1 MTTIEQLERATWPD
15 PGPDASALVRRCSAL
30 ARTPLDE
37 FTVEDLRLML
47 GQQIAVPALLP
58 LALHVLLQDPL
69 AEGDYYPGDLLV
81 NVLGLP
87 EPSWSGL
94 PAERGQLV
102 SVLTEL
108 VASSPPLDPGLK
120 PRDPARL
127 VRDTVLRFLSR

>member
-1 MTTIEQLERATWPD
+1 
-15 PGPDASALVRRCSAL
+15 
-30 ARTPLDE
+30 
-37 FTVEDLRLML
+37 ML